1 MDLARKDLMNS
12 EKRNHE
18 RKNLASDQ
26 IEGIFSIVVKDEKI
40 VFDDVHDV
48 SISGMGIR
56 VDHFLDK
63 DVPIEVCY
71 ESDDFNIA
79 INAEIAWQEKLEDNS
94 FRIGVQFSNE
104 NMDGN
109 VMLFMT
115 MREYIDDFGEAF

>member
-1 MDLARKDLMNS
+1 MDLARNDLMNK

-26 IEGIFSIVVKDEKI
+26 IQGTFSIILKDEKI
-40 VFDDVHDV
+40 VFDQVNDV
-48 SISGMGIR
+48 SISGMGIC

-63 DVPIEVCY
+63 DQSIQVCY
-71 ESDDFNIA
+71 ESDDFNVS
-79 INAEIAWQEKLEDNS
+79 INAEIAWEEKLDDNS

-115 MREYIDDFGEAF
+115 MRAYIDDFGELF

>member
-1 MDLARKDLMNS
+1 MDLARNDLMNS

-26 IEGIFSIVVKDEKI
+26 IEGIFSIIVKDEKI
-40 VFDDVHDV
+40 VFDQVNDV

-63 DVPIEVCY
+63 DQPIKVCY
-71 ESDDFNIA
+71 ESDDFNIE
-79 INAEIAWQEKLEDNS
+79 INAEIVWEEKLEDNT

-115 MREYIDDFGEAF
+115 MREYIDDFGELF